1 MLVHNPRP
9 RRSGTNDYNNAN
21 AQHASSGGF
30 KEKALNFNEKYD
42 EYLKEFNSIL
52 NKFCENLNCR
62 PEILNKSLRYSL
74 ELGGKRLRPVLAF
87 AVGDLLGVK
96 REELHNFALATELIH
111 TYSLIHDDLPEM
123 DNDDFRRGKPSNHII
138 FGTGNAVLAGDG
150 LLNTAYSVLLRE
162 CRKGAQY
169 VAAAEFICDC
179 AGVYGMIAGQSAD
192 LLHENDTSFN
202 EPTLNFIMENKT
214 AKLITAPIVVPSI
227 LCGGKCFAELKA
239 FGRDLGCLFQIT
251 DDILD
256 VEGDFD
262 TLGKSI
268 GKDKKE
274 GKYSSV
280 SIHGLD
286 GSKLMAD
293 VLAERCRG
301 IIEGIGGDN
310 GFLLS
315 LIDSVRGRKH

>member
-1 MLVHNPRP
+1 M
-9 RRSGTNDYNNAN
+9 
-21 AQHASSGGF
+21 
-30 KEKALNFNEKYD
+30 NFNEKYD

-96 REELHNFALATELIH
+96 REELLNFALATELIH

-280 SIHGLD
+280 NIHGLD